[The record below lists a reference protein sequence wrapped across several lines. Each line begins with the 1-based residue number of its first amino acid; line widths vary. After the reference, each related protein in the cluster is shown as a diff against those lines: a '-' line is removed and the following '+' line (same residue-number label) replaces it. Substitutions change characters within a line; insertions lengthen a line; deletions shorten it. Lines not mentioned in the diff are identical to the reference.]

1 MISEQVEQIIGS
13 SAPSSDRL
21 ITKFDLRL
29 NHEKSNLFKE
39 YPSCVKETENSS
51 ACNLKRRKLIDLSAN
66 ERLEVVKM
74 ASKKDISYEYVA
86 SKFNIK

>member
-1 MISEQVEQIIGS
+1 MISEQVEKIIGS
-13 SAPSSDRL
+13 SEPSSDRL

-39 YPSCVKETENSS
+39 YPSCVKETENPS
-51 ACNLKRRKLIDLSAN
+51 ASNMKRRKLIDLSAN

-74 ASKKDISYEYVA
+74 ASKKDISYD
-86 SKFNIK
+86 